1 MKYLLQQKTSNPD
14 FFISGKE
21 EKLNNILC
29 SCLCCAG
36 QLLYFQNRN
45 WNIST
50 ESWLHHNMYHNCPS
64 VWKGENLFAQVC
76 IHPPDFQ
83 EQSLGYLFLYL
94 YLYFCQYLHPYL
106 WAPVAWDFWEQGWRW
121 DGGRRVIA
129 RPPKQLTTMTS
140 SIGKAALQPLY
151 FKPCICCG
159 STLYLPYI
167 HTSMHLILLYCFT
180 LYEFS
185 TFF

>member
-29 SCLCCAG
+29 SCLCCVG

-50 ESWLHHNMYHNCPS
+50 ESWPIIVCTLIVLLFGRVGMNSCEFIFIHQTSKNR
-64 VWKGENLFAQVC
+64 VWGICFC
-76 IHPPDFQ
+76 ICTCIFVIICIRICEP
-83 EQSLGYLFLYL
+83 
-94 YLYFCQYLHPYL
+94 
-106 WAPVAWDFWEQGWRW
+106 PVAWDFWEQGWRW
-121 DGGRRVIA
+121 DGGGRVIA

-159 STLYLPYI
+159 STLYLTYI
-167 HTSMHLILLYCFT
+167 HTSVHLILLYCFT